1 MSMSLKVKG
10 LDEYMAALNSL
21 GADTEKIVAEAMYD
35 GAAILI
41 EECKKNIQALPVED
55 GYMQPGIKRNCVTT
69 SEKDDLL
76 KSIGIARYT
85 KKGDKISTAI
95 GFQSGYSSHK
105 TKKYPNGVPIP
116 LIARSV
122 ESGSSVRVKHPF
134 MRTAVNSTKD
144 RIATLMAE
152 KLHDE
157 IAKKMEG

>member
-1 MSMSLKVKG
+1 MAMSLKVKG
-10 LDEYMAALNSL
+10 LDEYMAALSSL

-35 GAAILI
+35 GAGMLV

-55 GYMQPGIKRNCVTT
+55 GYMQPGIKRNCVTS
-69 SEKDDLL
+69 SEKEDLL
-76 KSIGIARYT
+76 KSIGIARYQ
-85 KKGDKISTAI
+85 KKGDTLSTAI
-95 GFQSGYSSHK
+95 GFHTGYSSHK
-105 TKKYPNGVPIP
+105 TKQYPNGVPIP

-144 RIATLMAE
+144 RIASLMAE
-152 KLHDE
+152 KMHEE